1 MESKKVI
8 AIVGP
13 TGSGKTIW
21 AKKIAD
27 KFMGKIISVDS
38 RQVYRGMD
46 IGTAKEK
53 EIQQGLID
61 IVNPDEPYSV
71 ADFQKGAVDLIN
83 QYMKMKNLPILVGGT
98 GLYMEA
104 VLYGYVLPELKA
116 QSDEI
121 KKDLEKLSDAA
132 LYSKLQKLD
141 PKAAENIDPRNVR
154 RVMRALEVT
163 MLTGEPFSS
172 QKRKRKPIYDALI
185 IGIKTDRDTL
195 YSKIDARVDKMITEG
210 LVEEVRKLIQRY
222 NQNLPAFNTIGYR
235 EIIDYINGKQTL
247 KVAIEKIKNNTH
259 AYVRKQDTWFS
270 HDKNIYW
277 VTDLKQ
283 AEKLVEKFLKK

>member
-1 MESKKVI
+1 MKNKIV

-13 TGSGKTIW
+13 TGSGKTSW
-21 AKKIAD
+21 ASELAR
-27 KFMGKIISVDS
+27 KFKGKIISVDS
-38 RQVYRGMD
+38 RQVYRGLD

-53 EIQQGLID
+53 KLSQGLVD
-61 IVNPDEPYSV
+61 IVNPDETYSV
-71 ADFQKGAVDLIN
+71 ADFQKAATDLIN

-104 VLYGYVLPELKA
+104 VLYGYVLPELKT
-116 QSDEI
+116 QSDRMR
-121 KKDLEKLSDAA
+121 KSLEKLSDAA
-132 LYSKLQKLD
+132 LFSKLQELD
-141 PKAAENIDPRNVR
+141 PKAAENIDPRNIR

-163 MLTGEPFSS
+163 MLTGQPFSAG
-172 QKRKRKPIYDALI
+172 QRKRKPIYDALI

-210 LVEEVRKLIQRY
+210 LVEEVRNLTKRY

-247 KVAIEKIKNNTH
+247 KEAVARIKTDTH

-270 HDKNIYW
+270 HDKNIRW
-277 VTDLKQ
+277 VADLKS
-283 AEKLVEKFLKK
+283 AEKLVEKFLKQ